1 MYKQINNGC
10 KSITFYIRRL
20 NTINALCSFVLTS
33 LIMGC
38 GISATSI
45 YPGTASTFDLK
56 EPGVTV
62 LGEVSTCQGGFCKN
76 DETGRTEWPLSL
88 SAPPPASHYQAA
100 LRRRAA
106 KIYNVYERDVVLS
119 EITVGFYN
127 ELNGTVRG
135 WEAKAMAGKKTSQEQ

>member
-1 MYKQINNGC
+1 MYRQTKAT
-10 KSITFYIRRL
+10 TFPIGRL
-20 NTINALCSFVLTS
+20 STINALFSFLLTS

-45 YPGTASTFDLK
+45 YPGTALTFDLN
-56 EPGVTV
+56 EPGVKL
-62 LGEVSTCQGGFCKN
+62 LGEVQTCQGGFCKN

-106 KIYNVYERDVVLS
+106 KIYNVFERDVVLS

-135 WEAKAMAGKKTSQEQ
+135 WEAKAMAGKKTPQE

>member
-1 MYKQINNGC
+1 MYRQINNGWQ
-10 KSITFYIRRL
+10 SITFCIRRSS
-20 NTINALCSFVLTS
+20 TINALCLFFLTS

-45 YPGTASTFDLK
+45 YPGTASTFDLN
-56 EPGVTV
+56 EPGVKL
-62 LGEVSTCQGGFCKN
+62 LGEVQTCEGGFCKN
-76 DETGRTEWPLSL
+76 VETGRTEWPLSL

-100 LRRRAA
+100 LRKRAA
-106 KIYNVYERDVVLS
+106 KIYNVFEREVVLS

-135 WEAKAMAGKKTSQEQ
+135 WEAKAMAGKKTSQE